1 MSLYDRDALIIDGAE
16 VQPRSAQYIDIIS
29 PSTEKVIGRAPAA
42 GLEDVALAVGA
53 ARAAYDRGDW
63 RRMPASD
70 RAAILE
76 RAMDSLEARTAD
88 IAHLVTSQMG
98 LPIALSEQ
106 AIPSAFASARFFTGI
121 APDALSPDLRP
132 GVTPAVVLKEPVGVV
147 AAIAPWN
154 GPFHMAMGKLI
165 PALLA
170 GCSVVFKPAPETPL
184 DAYLLVSALLEAGV
198 PAGAVNLVTGGRET
212 GDALVRHP
220 MVDKVS
226 FTGSTAAGRVIGEA
240 CGRDF
245 KRMTLELGGKSAAI
259 VLEDADLTA
268 SLPGLAAGGFFNTG
282 QACVAYSRVL
292 APRGRY
298 DEVVGAVVAAAESF
312 VLGDPFDVGTTMGPL
327 VAERQRQR
335 VEGYIAKGRFEGA
348 LIATGGGRPDEP
360 GHGWYVQPTVFTGAD
375 NSMTIAREEIF
386 GPVVAVIA
394 YTGEEE
400 AIRIANDSDY
410 GLHGAVFTSDAD
422 AALRVASAVRTGT
435 FSVNSYTVNAEAP
448 FGGVKSSGV
457 GRDSGREAIESFT
470 ELKTVNLTP
479 SLAQRL
485 S

>member
-1 MSLYDRDALIIDGAE
+1 
-16 VQPRSAQYIDIIS
+16 
-29 PSTEKVIGRAPAA
+29 
-42 GLEDVALAVGA
+42 
-53 ARAAYDRGDW
+53 
-63 RRMPASD
+63 MPVSD

-76 RAMDSLEARTAD
+76 KAVHSLESRTAE

-98 LPIALSEQ
+98 LPITLSQQ
-106 AIPSAFASARFFTGI
+106 AIPNAFTATRFFMAI
-121 APDALSPDLRP
+121 AADVLSPDLRP
-132 GVTPAVVLKEPVGVV
+132 GATSAVVLKEPVGVV

-198 PAGAVNLVTGGRET
+198 PAGVVNLVTGGRET

-226 FTGSTAAGRVIGEA
+226 FTGSTAAGRVIGEV

-245 KRMTLELGGKSAAI
+245 KRVTLELGGKSAAI
-259 VLEDADLTA
+259 VLEDADLAA
-268 SLPGLAAGGFFNTG
+268 SLPGLAAGGFFNPG

-292 APRGRY
+292 APKARY

-312 VLGDPFDVGTTMGPL
+312 ALGDPFDTGTTMGPL

-335 VEGYIAKGRFEGA
+335 VEGYLATGRSEGA
-348 LIATGGGRPDEP
+348 LVATGGGRPDEP
-360 GHGWYVQPTVFTGAD
+360 EHGWYVQPTVFTGVD

-386 GPVVAVIA
+386 GPVVSVIP

-410 GLHGAVFTSDAD
+410 GLHGAVFTSDD
-422 AALRVASAVRTGT
+422 ESALRVASAVRTGT
-435 FSVNSYTVNAEAP
+435 FSVNSFTVNVEAP

-457 GRDSGREAIESFT
+457 GRDSGREALESFV

-479 SLAQRL
+479 SLVQRF